1 MGEDHAG
8 SGKVRFMLW
17 RGRCYFGGGGQT
29 PIGYHKLQAFGSREP
44 KDAVHRVD
52 GLERYN

>member
-1 MGEDHAG
+1 MAGELLLG
-8 SGKVRFMLW
+8 
-17 RGRCYFGGGGQT
+17 GGGGQT

-52 GLERYN
+52 GLERYKLRGVLRCGEIL